1 MVRVFVDDLERPEY
15 LWWHLQLERI
25 TTIDDEMTGTMWY
38 SLVCQTL
45 DALNMHD
52 WAEVERLV
60 GAMADHVGVNLD
72 KDED

>member
-1 MVRVFVDDLERPEY
+1 MVRVFADDLERPAY

-45 DALNMHD
+45 DALNMND

-72 KDED
+72 QEE

>member
-1 MVRVFVDDLERPEY
+1 MVRAFADDLERPDY

-38 SLVCQTL
+38 SLICQTL
-45 DALNMHD
+45 GALNMHD

-72 KDED
+72 QEE

>member
-1 MVRVFVDDLERPEY
+1 MVRVFADDIERPDY

-45 DALNMHD
+45 DALNMRD

-72 KDED
+72 QEE

>member
-1 MVRVFVDDLERPEY
+1 MVRVFADDLERPDY

-38 SLVCQTL
+38 SLICQTL
-45 DALNMHD
+45 DALNMLD

-72 KDED
+72 QEE

>member
-1 MVRVFVDDLERPEY
+1 MVRVFADDLERPDY

-25 TTIDDEMTGTMWY
+25 TTIDDDMTGTMWY
-38 SLVCQTL
+38 SLVPQTL
-45 DALNMHD
+45 DALSMHD

-72 KDED
+72 QEE

>member
-1 MVRVFVDDLERPEY
+1 MVRVFADDLERPDY

-45 DALNMHD
+45 DALSMHD
-52 WAEVERLV
+52 WTEVERLV

-72 KDED
+72 QEE

>member
-1 MVRVFVDDLERPEY
+1 MVRVFADDLERPDY

-45 DALNMHD
+45 DALSMND

-72 KDED
+72 QEE